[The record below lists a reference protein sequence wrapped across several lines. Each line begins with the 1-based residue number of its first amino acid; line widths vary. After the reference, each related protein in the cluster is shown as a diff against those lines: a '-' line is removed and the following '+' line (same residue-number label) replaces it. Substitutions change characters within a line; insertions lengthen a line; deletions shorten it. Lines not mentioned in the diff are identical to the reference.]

1 MNRKQRRALSKQVGA
16 DGAENI
22 ANQMTMFGK
31 LPQQCSSCTEPFD
44 KKDKE
49 MVQTW
54 SVVVNQE
61 VVRLFCPTCITKT
74 REAFQNEC
82 E

>member
-1 MNRKQRRALSKQVGA
+1 MNRKQRRALSKQAGA
-16 DGAENI
+16 EGAENI
-22 ANQMTMFGK
+22 TNQMSMFGK
-31 LPQQCSSCTEPFD
+31 LPQQCSACTEPFD

-61 VVRLFCPTCITKT
+61 VVRLFCPSCIAKT
-74 REAFQNEC
+74 REAFKNEC